1 MGAGKKGSESDRTE
15 EEGEKG
21 RLKIEKQTQSR
32 RKANEQISFCPNECE
47 EWGDTPPPP
56 PPNGDGEAKRKEGS
70 TVGPKKRARA
80 GEREPIN
87 AA

>member
-56 PPNGDGEAKRKEGS
+56 PPNGEAKRKEGREYGWTKEAS
-70 TVGPKKRARA
+70 ERARA
-80 GEREPIN
+80 HSV
-87 AA
+87 